1 MTVAG
6 VRTIFKKR
14 KHGERIFIICFATIF
29 ILSKGIDSGAG
40 TVNYLFYRIQFKLD
54 DTSYSNLGSLYTILM
69 LVCQV
74 GSGHLVWLS
83 LGGLTPTHVSRLFW
97 FPS

>member
-40 TVNYLFYRIQFKLD
+40 TVNYLFYRMQFKLD
-54 DTSYSNLGSLYTILM
+54 DSSYSNLGSLYTILM

-74 GSGHLVWLS
+74 TTVGRCLSSHLAPLNV
-83 LGGLTPTHVSRLFW
+83 
-97 FPS
+97 